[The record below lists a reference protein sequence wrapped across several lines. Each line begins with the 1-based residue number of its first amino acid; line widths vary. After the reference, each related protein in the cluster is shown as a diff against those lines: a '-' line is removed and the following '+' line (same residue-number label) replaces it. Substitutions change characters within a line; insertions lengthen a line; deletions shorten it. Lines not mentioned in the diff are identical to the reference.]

1 MQSRSC
7 TVKQQFLQ
15 SVHVFVLAPVHSA
28 FDLTHIHV
36 LCFHPWPCLV
46 HVKVSNLVKTYNR
59 EDITVWA
66 SVNSRIMKRCRT
78 VVHEPPGGDRVTFAS
93 FDYWFTGCVTFF
105 IPSNTVIAWSKQV
118 ELNFKL
124 CLENLVERL
133 HAVQLHCEP
142 RCAAAAP
149 LLQRPAALCTTG
161 WEFTAVLP
169 AQHHQQVRLQERVH
183 VESVC
188 VCVCWCIH
196 RYVDA
201 LHLCPD
207 DTTAVIMSLLSV
219 KWILYRSHINM
230 SSMYKWIHSLYVS
243 SCLK

>member
-188 VCVCWCIH
+188 VCVLMHTQICRCSSSLPRWHHSCH
-196 RYVDA
+196 YVFA
-201 LHLCPD
+201 KC
-207 DTTAVIMSLLSV
+207 
-219 KWILYRSHINM
+219 
-230 SSMYKWIHSLYVS
+230 
-243 SCLK
+243 